1 MPYGYLLKG
10 NNMFGIGF
18 VDDLI
23 SKVGVPLVSKGIK
36 AITGI
41 DIEAKELTA
50 DDKQKI
56 VNSQIEIMKIDFETL
71 KENNRAVEFITIE
84 SNKNTADARINNT
97 KVQESPNSSWLA
109 KNTPFILDFII
120 VFSVFILGY
129 SLLFVTIPE
138 ANIQIMNIMFG
149 TLLGILGTVYNYHR
163 GSSNGSA
170 SKSDVINKLKV

>member
-1 MPYGYLLKG
+1 ML
-10 NNMFGIGF
+10 GIGF
-18 VDDLI
+18 IDDLI
-23 SKVGVPLVSKGIK
+23 SKVGVPLVAKGIK

-50 DDKQKI
+50 EDKQKI
-56 VNSQIEIMKIDFETL
+56 VDSQIEIMKIDFEKL
-71 KENNRAVEFITIE
+71 KETNRSIEFVTVQA
-84 SNKNTADARINNT
+84 NANTADARDNNT
-97 KVQESPNSSWLA
+97 KVQETANASWLA

-120 VFSVFILGY
+120 VFAVFVLGY

-138 ANIQIMNIMFG
+138 SNIQIMNIRFG

-170 SKSDVINKLKV
+170 SKSEVINKIQGK